1 MVNNHQ
7 EWETDLEVNDK
18 YCLDIEKVLQMDYY
32 TFLVNEKV
40 IKKGEIWFLV
50 NEKALKVGEI

>member
-7 EWETDLEVNDK
+7 EWKTDLEVNDK
-18 YCLDIEKVLQMDYY
+18 YCLVNEKVLQMDYY

-40 IKKGEIWFLV
+40 
-50 NEKALKVGEI
+50 LKQVKYSFSLMRNQ